1 MERPHFAYS
10 SVCQGTLGGFHLL
23 AIVDRAAVNMGIWSS
38 SYFSFPPFLK
48 DEVLYLLLCFV
59 LVFFTR
65 SLTWLFHYISLFIKI
80 ITVALGLWR
89 QSYEGPSGPP
99 RPCPP

>member
-59 LVFFTR
+59 LVFFYWE
-65 SLTWLFHYISLFIKI
+65 SN
-80 ITVALGLWR
+80 VALSLY
-89 QSYEGPSGPP
+89 QSFHRDYY
-99 RPCPP
+99 RCFRALATKL